1 MPGATGNEEWH
12 MNTFRRF
19 LGAALAGAVL
29 VALGPSRAA
38 AHCDTLDGPVVKDAR
53 GALESGDPTP
63 VLKWVGPDK
72 EAEVRDAFRRALAV
86 RKLGPEGQALADR
99 FFFETLVRIHRE
111 GEGAPYTGLKPGGTP
126 VEPGIA
132 AADKALEAGSA
143 DALVKLV
150 NEEAEHGIRTRFAR
164 AAEAR
169 KRASESVER
178 GREYVAAYVEFVH
191 YGERLLTDAG
201 SPAGHEP
208 HVH

>member
-1 MPGATGNEEWH
+1 MK
-12 MNTFRRF
+12 TFRRF
-19 LGAALAGAVL
+19 VVVALGGAALVVVSA
-29 VALGPSRAA
+29 SRAA

-53 GALESGDPTP
+53 IALESGDPTP

-72 EAEVRDAFRRALAV
+72 ESEVRDAFRHALAV
-86 RKLGPEGQALADR
+86 RKLGPDGQALADR

-111 GEGAPYTGLKPGGTP
+111 GEGVPYTGLKPAGTP

-132 AADKALEAGSA
+132 AADKALEAGSV

-150 NEEAEHGIRTRFAR
+150 AEEAERGMRTRFAR
-164 AAEAR
+164 AAETK
-169 KRASESVER
+169 KRAAESVER
-178 GREYVAAYVEFVH
+178 GREYVAAYVEFMH

-201 SPAGHEP
+201 SPAGHGEHERGDSAPKP